1 MANVDDLQKQ
11 YEAQL
16 DAFIREQGG
25 GASGSAGSGLASEKD
40 ANWALVR
47 ALVHRGVHLAAER
60 QAGEFCA
67 VATLLTEM
75 VAHAH
80 GLMHGGDPASGKHGT
95 HVH

>member
-16 DAFIREQGG
+16 DGFIREHGG
-25 GASGSAGSGLASEKD
+25 GGGGAASGSATQKE

-47 ALVHRGVHLAAER
+47 ALIHRGVHLAAER

-75 VAHAH
+75 VGHAH